1 MKRRCSL
8 WKCGHA
14 RTSQSGEAIEPLTFE
29 VLATLGSRIP
39 KGSRRCGCSTLFLG
53 FGSRFSLQL
62 QEFLDLQMICRSL
75 QVCRCLLLLLP
86 SMWISR

>member
-62 QEFLDLQMICRSL
+62 QEFLDLQMICR
-75 QVCRCLLLLLP
+75 
-86 SMWISR
+86 